1 MPEILEAEQARALI
15 EERALGREIASV
27 DAPDAWY
34 LKRGLT
40 PRAVRTA
47 LRGRELVHA
56 RRRGKQLLLDTSGL
70 GVARGRRP
78 GTAGEASDHDLGP
91 VLGLHLGM
99 SGRVLVDGA
108 AAGDPLVY
116 ASNRE
121 VSDWHR
127 FTLRFADGGAL
138 AMRDPRRL
146 GAVELDPDEGRLGV
160 DAMDLTLAQLRAIAA
175 RSRAPVKA
183 MLMNQARIAGLGNLL
198 VDEVLW
204 RSAIDPVRD
213 ASSLDAG
220 QQVALHRAIRTTL
233 RTLGRRGGSHTGDLM
248 PARIPGGT
256 CPRDGAPLLRRTVG
270 GRTTYSCSSHQI

>member
-1 MPEILEAEQARALI
+1 MVRSRCATH
-15 EERALGREIASV
+15 GDSV
-27 DAPDAWY
+27 QWSWIPTKADSESTRW
-34 LKRGLT
+34 
-40 PRAVRTA
+40 
-47 LRGRELVHA
+47 
-56 RRRGKQLLLDTSGL
+56 TS
-70 GVARGRRP
+70 R
-78 GTAGEASDHDLGP
+78 
-91 VLGLHLGM
+91 
-99 SGRVLVDGA
+99 
-108 AAGDPLVY
+108 
-116 ASNRE
+116 
-121 VSDWHR
+121 
-127 FTLRFADGGAL
+127 
-138 AMRDPRRL
+138 
-146 GAVELDPDEGRLGV
+146 
-160 DAMDLTLAQLRAIAA
+160 LAQLRAIAA